1 MSTHFAQGRAVRYF
15 CSDESRWGLK
25 TLAGRVITAMG
36 VKPVLST
43 QWSRQN
49 FWLYGALEPLSGES
63 FFYAFSHLDATCFN
77 LFVQEFGAA
86 FPESLN
92 LLQLDQAGAHCAS
105 LIEWPDNVVPLYQP
119 SHSPE
124 LNPIERF
131 WQDLR
136 KRFKGINFEDLTQL
150 QQAVFEALKT
160 STQERI
166 ASLTGY
172 SFILEALSIERRI

>member
-1 MSTHFAQGRAVRYF
+1 MTIHFAQGRPVRYF

-25 TLAGRVITAMG
+25 TLSGRVITAMG
-36 VKPVLST
+36 VKPVIRV
-43 QWSRQN
+43 QWPRDN
-49 FWLYGALEPLSGES
+49 FWLYGAVEPLSGEP

-77 LFVQEFGAA
+77 LFIQEFAAA

-92 LLQLDQAGAHCAS
+92 LLQLDQAAAHCA
-105 LIEWPDNVVPLYQP
+105 LEIDWPDNVVPIFQP

-124 LNPIERF
+124 LNPIERL

-136 KRFKGINFEDLTQL
+136 KRFKGINFSDLAHL
-150 QQAVFEALKT
+150 QQAVFDELNALT
-160 STQERI
+160 TQTI

-172 SFILEALSIERRI
+172 SFILNALSI